1 MIKQILSH
9 LLQITITLIAA
20 ALIIWTFW
28 YQFCYEE
35 PVIEYEI
42 QETKANEPYK
52 FADFSFEKKGY
63 ESAIEESWD
72 SETTWIAPN
81 FD

>member
-1 MIKQILSH
+1 MIKQTLSR
-9 LLQITITLIAA
+9 LLQITITIIAA
-20 ALIIWTFW
+20 ALIIWTFRD
-28 YQFCYEE
+28 QFCYEE
-35 PVIEYEI
+35 PAIEYEI
-42 QETKANEPYK
+42 QETKVNEPYT
-52 FADFSFEKKGY
+52 FADFSFDKKGY